1 MPKMKTHSATKKRV
15 KRTASG
21 KIKIPHANRSHLKGN
36 KSKAAIRRNRNSNF
50 IDSSDM
56 KRIRK
61 QLAPI
66 K

>member
-1 MPKMKTHSATKKRV
+1 MPKMKTHSASKKRV
-15 KRTASG
+15 KRTGTG
-21 KIKIPHANRSHLKGN
+21 KFKIPHANRSHLKGN
-36 KSKAAIRRNRNSNF
+36 KSKAAIRRNRNANF

-56 KRIRK
+56 KRLKK